1 MVQYKCATAEE
12 QKFPGVTDNL
22 TGIVLF
28 NPHVPDFAVN
38 MIKVKFSKK
47 KLFKKSGFLKT

>member
-12 QKFPGVTDNL
+12 QKFPGVTDSL

-38 MIKVKFSKK
+38 MIKVR
-47 KLFKKSGFLKT
+47 FKKVL